1 MARKTMVMSTSV
13 GLMLLNQDVVSI
25 RNKRSVYRAFLIQL
39 YLY

>member
-1 MARKTMVMSTSV
+1 MSTSV

-39 YLY
+39 